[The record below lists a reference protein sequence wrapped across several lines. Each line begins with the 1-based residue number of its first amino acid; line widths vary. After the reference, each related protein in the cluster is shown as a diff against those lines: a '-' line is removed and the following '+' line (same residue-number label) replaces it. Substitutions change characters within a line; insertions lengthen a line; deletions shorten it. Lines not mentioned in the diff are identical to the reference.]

1 MGVVGYFLLVGALC
15 FLFLLGLCVVGPG
28 LLAVGV
34 VGYYLLGLSVLLS
47 VFLGVGKLAISYY
60 LWLKLVMPSRMLV

>member
-15 FLFLLGLCVVGPG
+15 FFLLLGVCVVGPG

-34 VGYYLLGLSVLLS
+34 VGYYLLGLTVLLS